1 MNKEEVFNELCEE
14 GKKITGID
22 VRLAP
27 RRKKENIH
35 LRASIMVILMN
46 YFGVTTTSAGKLFNR
61 DHTTAVHHRANHQW
75 RYRCDDEYADIYDRL
90 VRYVVAINKDK
101 SQVDL
106 SEILGLIKMIA

>member
-14 GKKITGID
+14 GIKITGID
-22 VRLAP
+22 IRNAP

-61 DHTTAVHHRANHQW
+61 DHTTAVHHRAITNGGTG
-75 RYRCDDEYADIYDRL
+75 
-90 VRYVVAINKDK
+90 VMM
-101 SQVDL
+101 STPTFTTGL
-106 SEILGLIKMIA
+106 SDM

>member
-14 GKKITGID
+14 GIKITGID
-22 VRLAP
+22 IRNAP

-46 YFGVTTTSAGKLFNR
+46 YFGVTTTNSGKMFNR

-75 RYRCDDEYADIYDRL
+75 RYKTDDEYADVYDRL
-90 VRYVVAINKDK
+90 VRYVVAMNKDRT
-101 SQVDL
+101 QVDL
-106 SEILGLIKMIA
+106 NEVLDLIKMIS